1 MKRRIFSQ
9 LLPCLVLILC
19 AADIGYGQGSNTNQP
34 ALDSP
39 KAETSSR
46 SIEETRAQ
54 PNPDEPPEDSSL
66 SGGRLSSFEFMIT
79 SMIVGVAL
87 IALFMEF
94 ILLRRVPNL
103 KAEDALRVFAVT
115 LILIGTLFFISA
127 GFDSKQIAPAMGLF
141 GTVAGYLLGKNI
153 DRKESK
159 GSE

>member
-1 MKRRIFSQ
+1 MERRILSQ
-9 LLPCLVLILC
+9 LLPCLILILC
-19 AADIGYGQGSNTNQP
+19 CAGISYGQSSNTSQP

-39 KAETSSR
+39 KAESSAR
-46 SIEETRAQ
+46 SAEETR
-54 PNPDEPPEDSSL
+54 PNSNAAEPPEDASI
-66 SGGRLSSFEFMIT
+66 SGGRLSSFEFLIT

-159 GSE
+159 NE